1 MISEQNNRAENSISV
16 NVTSEAGI
24 CPWKLLKNFAEGTA
38 GQLHLWV
45 FIFQTL
51 LVYSIVSAVLCFS
64 HDIWALS

>member
-1 MISEQNNRAENSISV
+1 V